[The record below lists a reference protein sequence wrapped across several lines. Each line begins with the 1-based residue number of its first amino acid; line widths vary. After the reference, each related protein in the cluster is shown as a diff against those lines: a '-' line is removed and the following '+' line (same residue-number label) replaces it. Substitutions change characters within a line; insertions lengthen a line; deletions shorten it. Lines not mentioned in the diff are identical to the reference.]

1 MWGREVSAITE
12 RRGQAARAAAL
23 LRSAADRV
31 EATAP
36 DEGPEDEAARYR
48 GAAVLAHTAGL
59 ELAFVAGTVA
69 AQEVES

>member
-1 MWGREVSAITE
+1 MSALTE

-31 EATAP
+31 DATNP

-69 AQEVES
+69 AHEVDA